1 MNAPGLLSSRLTD
14 PIATIERL
22 GPWNREVRSQFP
34 ILTGHPDRA
43 YLDSSATAQKPQSV
57 IDAVSG
63 YLCTTNANAGR
74 GTYTWANATTDI
86 VEQARGRVARFLGDT
101 EFTGSPAQA
110 KASVT
115 FTSGTSGGLRRIA
128 LDWLTTHLRDGDH
141 IVIPFADHQ
150 ANLLPWIEAVEL
162 LSARGVHIDVDALPY
177 ESAGT
182 GDYDISAL
190 RNLLTPRTTF
200 VAATHVHHVYGN
212 DMNIHRL
219 REAVGPEVVICLD
232 AAQSVGHLPIDVGVL
247 DVDFVVFSGHK
258 AMALPGIG
266 AIWARNSRGP
276 RFAPS
281 GWSGTPN
288 TSGIVSLCA
297 ALDWLD
303 TAGVDRIH
311 EWTLALGAVLTD
323 ALASMDTYEIL
334 GCQSSLGL
342 DSDVQ
347 RRVGIVTFRHRDISS
362 NDLGFI
368 LDNRGLMVRADG
380 HCQGRDGEKTA
391 SVRASVHAYTSAD
404 EVHRLIEVLRELE
417 NAR

>member
-1 MNAPGLLSSRLTD
+1 MTTPDLLSSRLAD
-14 PIATIERL
+14 PAEVIERL
-22 GPWNREVRSQFP
+22 GPWNREVRAQFP

-43 YLDSSATAQKPQSV
+43 YLDSSATAQKPQAV
-57 IDAVSG
+57 IDAVNR
-63 YLCTTNANAGR
+63 YLCTINANAGR

-86 VEQARGRVARFLGDT
+86 VEAARGRVARFLGDT
-101 EFTGSPAQA
+101 GSDG
-110 KASVT
+110 SGVT

-141 IVIPFADHQ
+141 IIAPFADHQ
-150 ANLLPWIEAVEL
+150 ANLLPWTEAIESLA
-162 LSARGVHIDVDALPY
+162 SRGIRVAIDALPY
-177 ESAGT
+177 ESTGT
-182 GDYDISAL
+182 GDYDIEAL
-190 RNLLTPRTTF
+190 RRLLTPRTTF

-212 DMNIHRL
+212 DMNVHRL
-219 REAVGPEVVICLD
+219 RDAVGPDVVICLD
-232 AAQSVGHLPIDVGVL
+232 AAQSVGHLPIDVGAL

-266 AIWARNSRGP
+266 AIWARNRRGHV
-276 RFAPS
+276 FAPN

-303 TAGVDRIH
+303 AAGVDRIH
-311 EWTLALGAVLTD
+311 EWTLALGALLTD
-323 ALASMDTYEIL
+323 ALSSMDAYEVL
-334 GCQSSLGL
+334 GCQSSLRL
-342 DSDVQ
+342 DSPVQ

-368 LDNRGLMVRADG
+368 LDSRGLMVRADG

-404 EVHRLIEVLRELE
+404 EVRRLIEVLGELE